1 MNIKFVVPLP
11 LLYRAVP
18 STAPVSSLIDGVPT
32 TVIAT
37 AASISILIGN
47 PAVESGPHQPF
58 TLSAVADRI
67 QGRLPS
73 SISRVEAV
81 SYSLLFPAASK
92 TSALM
97 PIVLPSAAI
106 QELLK
111 VANSSIP
118 YGAALRSWTPP

>member
-1 MNIKFVVPLP
+1 MNIKFFDPLP
-11 LLYRAVP
+11 LKYMAEP

-32 TVIAT
+32 TVIASSD
-37 AASISILIGN
+37 SISILIGN

-73 SISRVEAV
+73 SISRVELAI
-81 SYSLLFPAASK
+81 YSLLFPAASK

-118 YGAALRSWTPP
+118 YGAALGSSTPP